1 MLDGVIPAG
10 NLQRLYNGWREMSR
24 QYYVELIIKIL

>member
-1 MLDGVIPAG
+1 MLDDVIPAG

-24 QYYVELIIKIL
+24 QYYALFREKLP